1 MSYLDYFSIS
11 FEKIAFYIL
20 RFWLEKLNCGFLH
33 SFHLWKNTTKQLFL
47 LKFQCRIVRIWSK
60 KCLIFLQ
67 FDSYVLTFNVIF
79 CISSLPILVEC
90 SFMFYFWSW
99 SSLLPK
105 CNELKIKSDWK
116 LRSPLSGVSGKIE
129 FLFLIF

>member
-1 MSYLDYFSIS
+1 MSF
-11 FEKIAFYIL
+11 
-20 RFWLEKLNCGFLH
+20 H
-33 SFHLWKNTTKQLFL
+33 SFHSWKNTTKQLFL

-60 KCLIFLQ
+60 KCLIFLL

-129 FLFLIF
+129 FLFLIFLNMKKLQFISNFGKVFRSSRLGLGLH